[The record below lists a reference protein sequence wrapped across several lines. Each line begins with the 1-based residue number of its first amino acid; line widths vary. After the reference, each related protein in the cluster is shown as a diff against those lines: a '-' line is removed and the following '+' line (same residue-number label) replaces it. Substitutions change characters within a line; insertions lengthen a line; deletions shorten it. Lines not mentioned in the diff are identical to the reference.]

1 MSKLHIV
8 AASLLLALTIRPA
21 HASIEATLDLLP
33 TGSSE
38 IAVALKY
45 TNNGADP
52 ASIRAA
58 DIPQTM
64 PNGRLWNNAFHVV
77 SSNGEVARYTGV
89 IVNLTMEA
97 RSEVLTLQPG
107 QVEIVQVNISSNYLL
122 EPDTDYELTPRGFEQ
137 SSLSDPSAGQSAGSP
152 TAPTVFTSSP
162 TLRVRTGRRTVG
174 IDNSAGLKN
183 RSPEAACSPDKILAV
198 AAAMSASAKLARD
211 ARDYVEGLYGLD
223 LSPEGGNVTF
233 NQTPRYTTWFGLHGD
248 PNVSSTI
255 NSRIRKVLGAT
266 ADRYGLL
273 SPASCDCEG
282 PSAEKVIAWVDPD
295 SAHVINYCP
304 RFFELPV
311 GPGIE
316 LGSKARTIYHEV
328 SHFNDFLGKGTQDY
342 EAAFALPSEARYLAR
357 TARDVASDHAYG
369 YEYFADNLDSQN

>member
-1 MSKLHIV
+1 MNRLHLV
-8 AASLLLALTIRPA
+8 AASLFFAITIRPA
-21 HASIEATLDLLP
+21 QASIEAQLELLNA
-33 TGSSE
+33 GSSKVE
-38 IAVALKY
+38 VALKY
-45 TNNGADP
+45 TNNGANP

-64 PNGRLWNNAFHVV
+64 PDGRLWNNAFHVV
-77 SSNGEVARYTGV
+77 SSTGEVARYTGV

-107 QVEIVQVNISSNYLL
+107 QVEMVEVNISSNYLL
-122 EPDTDYELTPRGFEQ
+122 EPDTDYDLTPRGFEQ
-137 SSLSDPSAGQSAGSP
+137 RSLPDPRSGQSAGSRNASP
-152 TAPTVFTSSP
+152 VFTSSP
-162 TLRVRTGRRTVG
+162 TLRVRTGPRAVG
-174 IDNSAGLKN
+174 IYNAEGLKH
-183 RSPEAACSPDKILAV
+183 RSPGAACSPDKILAV
-198 AAAMSASAKLARD
+198 AAAMSASAKLARE

-248 PNVSSTI
+248 PNVFSTI
-255 NSRIRKVLGAT
+255 NTRIRKVLGAT

-342 EAAFALPSEARYLAR
+342 EAAFALPSQARYLAR